1 MKIYLVLAAAAL
13 IAMVYA
19 LIQGELWSAAVGAF
33 GAALMLRFYR
43 REKQLERRP

>member
-1 MKIYLVLAAAAL
+1 MKIMLALTPVGL

-19 LIQGELWSAAVGAF
+19 LTQGELWPAATCAF
-33 GAALMLRFYR
+33 GVVLMLWFYR